1 MSNRSSSRRGRRPAR
16 SARRH
21 GNNKTG
27 NTLAKQGKIV
37 ATNLLR
43 AEEVASAASVVKL
56 TFDQPIFAG
65 DPSLVSSTDVTMSGT
80 SATTRNGISTTPVD
94 FVSVRVNL
102 SGNLTQSKTY
112 TLTIAAAQGL
122 VVPANGVWGNRTATL
137 AT

>member
-1 MSNRSSSRRGRRPAR
+1 MSQRNKGR

-21 GNNKTG
+21 GRNKSG
-27 NTLAKQGKIV
+27 NTLAAQNKIV

-56 TFDQPIFAG
+56 TFDQPVYAG
-65 DPSLVSSTDVTMSGT
+65 DPALVGSSDCTMGGT
-80 SATTRNGISTTPVD
+80 SATTRNGISTTTVD
-94 FVSVRVNL
+94 FVTVRVNL

-112 TLTIAAAQGL
+112 NLTLAAAQGL
-122 VVPANGVWGNRTATL
+122 IVPANGRWGTRTASF